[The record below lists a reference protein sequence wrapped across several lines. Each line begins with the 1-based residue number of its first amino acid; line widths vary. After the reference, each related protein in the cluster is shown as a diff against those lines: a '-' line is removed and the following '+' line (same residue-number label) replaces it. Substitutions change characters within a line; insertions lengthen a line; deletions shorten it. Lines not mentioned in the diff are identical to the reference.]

1 MLNIELTEKD
11 YEGMSN
17 SKRQYNVLILED
29 MSAVADRLNSSLQS
43 WPKARILPVCPTIS
57 HALAAIRSQSVDI
70 LIADLKLPDGLGT
83 TAIRE
88 LKSRNPEAHIL
99 VMTVLNDGPVVL
111 DAIRAGATG
120 YLLKDDSTFGLIS
133 AIEMV
138 LEGRSP
144 MSATIARLIV
154 SSLQADAPSQPLAN
168 ETEEKP
174 NLTEREKDVLA
185 AIAKGYSHK
194 EVAEILGISY
204 TTVPVHTRNIY
215 RKLQTSNKTQAV
227 AAAQRHGLIP
237 R

>member
-1 MLNIELTEKD
+1 MADTNKL
-11 YEGMSN
+11 
-17 SKRQYNVLILED
+17 YNVLILED
-29 MSAVADRLNSSLQS
+29 MSAVADRLKKNLQD
-43 WPKARILPVCPTIS
+43 WPKARILPVCTTIS

-88 LKSRNPEAHIL
+88 LKQLNPEAHIL

-120 YLLKDDSTFGLIS
+120 YLLKDDGSFSLIA

-154 SSLQADAPSQPLAN
+154 QSLQSDQTIEPDLDAPE
-168 ETEEKP
+168 ETP
-174 NLTEREKDVLA
+174 VLTQRETDVLN

-215 RKLQTSNKTQAV
+215 RKLQASNKTQAV
-227 AAAQRHGLIP
+227 AYAQRHGLIP